1 MTALEAV
8 QLRRL
13 ADDLLRQL
21 EVGDFVRV
29 IDVHDLSDGT
39 WTVGFEDRWPDTRFP
54 AFTLEVQQ
62 DWSREQAAHELR
74 VALRDKLWI
83 CPLCQQRARIRR
95 VVDMDVFRVD
105 CARCGRFEI
114 EHAVLDRF
122 RLAYEEGDEKLVSVL
137 PRLSGHIR
145 NAGGMLSLGVDTW
158 QAIAGA
164 ASQEDTEQ
172 SHRRDR

>member
-1 MTALEAV
+1 MIALEAV

-21 EVGDFVRV
+21 QVGDFVRV
-29 IDVHDLSDGT
+29 IDVHNLSDGT

-62 DWSREQAAHELR
+62 AWTREQAGHELR
-74 VALRDKLWI
+74 VALREKLWV

-95 VVDMDVFRVD
+95 VVDMDVFRID
-105 CARCGRFEI
+105 CDRCGRFEI
-114 EHAVLDRF
+114 EHAVLDQF

-137 PRLSGHIR
+137 PRLSGYIR
-145 NAGGMLSLGVDTW
+145 NAGGMPSLGVDTW
-158 QAIAGA
+158 QAIAGRVR
-164 ASQEDTEQ
+164 S
-172 SHRRDR
+172 S

>member
-1 MTALEAV
+1 MIALEAV

-21 EVGDFVRV
+21 QVGDSVRV

-62 DWSREQAAHELR
+62 AWTREQAGHELR
-74 VALRDKLWI
+74 VALREKLWV

-95 VVDMDVFRVD
+95 VVDMDVFRID
-105 CARCGRFEI
+105 CDRCGRFEI
-114 EHAVLDRF
+114 EHAVLDQF
-122 RLAYEEGDEKLVSVL
+122 RLAYEEGDEELVSVL
-137 PRLSGHIR
+137 PRLSGYIR
-145 NAGGMLSLGVDTW
+145 SAGGMLSLGVDTW
-158 QAIAGA
+158 TAIADA
-164 ASQEDTEQ
+164 AM
-172 SHRRDR
+172 R